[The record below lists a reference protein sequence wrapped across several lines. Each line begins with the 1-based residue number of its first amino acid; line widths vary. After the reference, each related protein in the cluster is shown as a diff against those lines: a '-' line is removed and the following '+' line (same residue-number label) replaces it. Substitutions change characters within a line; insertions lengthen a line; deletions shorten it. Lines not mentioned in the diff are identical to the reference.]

1 MFYFVKSLKTVQIFS
16 MSAILEKSE
25 LKGVIKK
32 MNEDETTL
40 SIQMKR
46 MAVTLLDM
54 QQSRFVSANKT
65 MDLTKLET
73 NVYTE
78 FFESYIDAT
87 LNSPKSVACKFLDRD
102 NDILTKI
109 NRYVE
114 YPDDTHFLSLVND
127 VSNKLYQVMQ
137 TVSNSNGSVFVAHIE
152 LIGEEYILIL
162 KLDPKD
168 AVQIDLETLNLNTI
182 ENILPDASS
191 RVQKCALIRM
201 NYDPHEENLYV
212 LDKQSDGEPAKFF
225 METFLQATPIASD
238 KKKTKMLMKELYEK
252 IAESLNEEETPRLQK
267 VIDDEFVN
275 GKYVELD
282 TSVHNIYTAI
292 APENNRDE
300 FVEQGAKVFI
310 NEFTDRNPDFTPT
323 FEVKRDDLNVMYKSA
338 DGEILFRYDKRL
350 NDHIE
355 VQYDQVNGTYTITIR
370 NADTID
376 FGLRKKPL

>member
-1 MFYFVKSLKTVQIFS
+1 
-16 MSAILEKSE
+16 
-25 LKGVIKK
+25 
-32 MNEDETTL
+32 MNEVETTL

-54 QQSRFVSANKT
+54 KQNRFVSASQT
-65 MDLTKLET
+65 MDLTALEEQ
-73 NVYTE
+73 VYSE
-78 FFESYIDAT
+78 FFEQYIDAT
-87 LNSPKSVACKFLDRD
+87 FNSPKSVACKFLDRD

-114 YPDDTHFLSLVND
+114 HTDDTHFLSLTND
-127 VSNKLYQVMQ
+127 ISNKLYQVMQ

-152 LIGEEYILIL
+152 LIGEPYILLL

-168 AVQIDLETLNLNTI
+168 ALQIDLETLNLKTI

-201 NYDPHEENLYV
+201 NYDPLEENLYV

-252 IAESLNEEETPRLQK
+252 IAESLNEEETPRLQRA
-267 VIDDEFVN
+267 IDNEFEN
-275 GKYVELD
+275 GKYIELD

-292 APENNRDE
+292 APEHNRDE
-300 FVEQGAKVFI
+300 YVEQGAKVFI
-310 NEFTDRNPDFTPT
+310 DEFTDRNPDFTPT
-323 FEVKRDDLNVMYKSA
+323 FEVKRDDLNVIYKSA
-338 DGEILFRYDKRL
+338 EGEIFFRYDKRL
-350 NDHIE
+350 DDQID
-355 VQYDQVNGTYTITIR
+355 VQHDQVNGTYTITIR
-370 NADTID
+370 DADTVD
-376 FGLRKKPL
+376 FKLRKKSL

>member
-1 MFYFVKSLKTVQIFS
+1 

-25 LKGVIKK
+25 FKRSYVK
-32 MNEDETTL
+32 MNEVETTL

-54 QQSRFVSANKT
+54 QQSRFVSASET
-65 MDLTKLET
+65 MDLSALQSE
-73 NVYTE
+73 VYNH

-87 LNSPKSVACKFLDRD
+87 MNSPKSVACKFLDRD
-102 NDILTKI
+102 NDILTKM

-114 YPDDTHFLSLVND
+114 YPDDTHFLSLAND
-127 VSNKLYQVMQ
+127 LSNKLYQIMQ

-152 LIGEEYILIL
+152 LIGEDYILLL

-168 AVQIDLETLNLNTI
+168 AVQIDLETLHLKTI

-201 NYDPHEENLYV
+201 NYDPLEENVYV

-252 IAESLNEEETPRLQK
+252 IAESLNEEQTPQLQRA
-267 VIDDEFVN
+267 IDEEFEH
-275 GKYVELD
+275 GKYIELD
-282 TSVHNIYTAI
+282 ASVHNIYEAI
-292 APENNRDE
+292 APPENRED
-300 FVEQGAKVFI
+300 FVEQGAKLFI

-323 FEVKRDDLNVMYKSA
+323 FEVKRDDLHVVYKSA
-338 DGEILFRYDKRL
+338 EGEILFRYDKGL
-350 NDHIE
+350 DNIDVKH
-355 VQYDQVNGTYTITIR
+355 DQVSGTYTITIR
-370 NADTID
+370 DADTVG
-376 FGLRKKPL
+376 FTLHKKPL